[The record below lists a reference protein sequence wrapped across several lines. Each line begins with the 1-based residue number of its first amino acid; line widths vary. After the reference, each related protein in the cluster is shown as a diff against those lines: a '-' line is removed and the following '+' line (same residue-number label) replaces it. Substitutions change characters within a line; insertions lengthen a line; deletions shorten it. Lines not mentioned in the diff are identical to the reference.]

1 MSNQQSPKSP
11 DNVDPDV
18 VADFGREWRSFG
30 QEQLVGAELES
41 AAADY
46 FEIFP
51 FDLLNANSMGFDMG
65 CGTGRWARFV
75 APRVGQLLCIDA
87 SSMALDQARKNLALA
102 HNCMFVCESVGN
114 NSMQDG
120 SQDFGYSLGV
130 LHHVPDTFAGLC
142 SCTAKLRDGAP
153 FLLYLY
159 YRFDNK
165 PAWFRLIWKASDF
178 GRRII
183 SKLPYVLKLPV
194 SQLIALAVYLPLAKI
209 AVLGEKAGLNVANF
223 PLSHYRAKSFYFMR
237 TDALDRFGTRL
248 EQRFT
253 RAEIGQMMT
262 VAGLRDIRFSE
273 KPPFW
278 VAVGIKGRCEPPT
291 TLPLDCK

>member
-1 MSNQQSPKSP
+1 MPDRPASKSP
-11 DNVDPDV
+11 ENIDPAV

-30 QEQLVGAELES
+30 QEQLAGAQLDT

-46 FEIFP
+46 FQIFP
-51 FDLLNANSMGFDMG
+51 FELLGAHSVGFDMG

-75 APRVGQLLCIDA
+75 APRVGQLRCVDA
-87 SSMALDQARKNLALA
+87 SSMALEQAKKNLALA
-102 HNCMFVCESVGN
+102 PNCSFTCESVGN

-142 SCTAKLRDGAP
+142 SCTSKLKEGAP

-165 PAWFRLIWKASDF
+165 PAWFRLVWKTSDF

-183 SKLPYVLKLPV
+183 SKLPYFLKLPL
-194 SQLIALAVYLPLAKI
+194 SQLIALAVYLPLARI
-209 AVLGEKAGLNVANF
+209 ALYAEKAGLNVANL
-223 PLSHYRAKSFYFMR
+223 PLTYYRVKSFYFMR
-237 TDALDRFGTRL
+237 TDALDRFGTKL

-253 RAEIGQMMT
+253 RSEISQMMT
-262 VAGLRDIRFSE
+262 AAGLRDIRFSE

-278 VAVGIKGRCEPPT
+278 VAVGFKARSLPPAT
-291 TLPLDCK
+291 QPPGCK

>member
-1 MSNQQSPKSP
+1 MSNRPSYKSP
-11 DNVDPDV
+11 ENVDPDV

-30 QEQLVGAELES
+30 QEQLAGAQLDA

-46 FEIFP
+46 FQIFP
-51 FDLLNANSMGFDMG
+51 FDMLDANSVGFDMG

-75 APRVGQLLCIDA
+75 APHVGHLRCVDA
-87 SSMALDQARKNLALA
+87 SSMALDQAKKNLTLA
-102 HNCMFVCESVGN
+102 PNCSFVCESVGN
-114 NSMQDG
+114 NSMQDC

-130 LHHVPDTFAGLC
+130 LHHVPDTLAGLC
-142 SCTAKLRDGAP
+142 SCTAKLKEGAP

-165 PAWFRLIWKASDF
+165 PAWFRLIWKTSDF

-183 SKLPYVLKLPV
+183 SKLPYFLKLPL
-194 SQLIALAVYLPLAKI
+194 SQFIAFTVYLPLAKI
-209 AVLGEKAGLNVANF
+209 ALLAEKAGLNVANF
-223 PLSHYRAKSFYFMR
+223 PLAYYRVKNFYFMR
-237 TDALDRFGTRL
+237 TDALDRFGTKL

-253 RAEIGQMMT
+253 RSEIHQMMT
-262 VAGLRDIRFSE
+262 AAGLRELRFSE

-278 VAVGIKGRCEPPT
+278 VAVGFKARCAPPT
-291 TLPLDCK
+291 TQPQGCK